1 MATATIGSLTF
12 TRIDTTSTCSVT
24 KNGNPSGSIVIP
36 SSVTLNDGLPYQVTN
51 LINFYDLTYVTR
63 VTIPSS
69 VTSLGDYAFIMS
81 PLLTSITVDANNANY
96 SNDSQGILYNKDK
109 SILIACP
116 GGLTSITIPNT
127 VTSIGYTAFA
137 FCSGLT
143 SITIPNSVTS
153 IGSDVFNSCSGLTSV
168 TIGTGVT
175 SIGTAAFYNCPSSIK
190 MYFLGSTIPTLTYIF
205 GEDSD
210 WNGSTIPKTQGTAYY
225 LRNLDDDTDTQ
236 NTNKLTPYFT
246 TLNKNDPVVCFVTC
260 SKILTDEGYK
270 NIETLRRGDKVKTLK
285 DGCKE
290 IKMIGNMSFIND
302 VSSGNPSNRIYKLS
316 KEQYPELTEDLYVT
330 GLHPIL
336 VDESSKCYN
345 SEDGKYIIKSYHTQT
360 DGKYRL
366 PCCNNENAELI
377 KEVKEV
383 TVWDFVLEND
393 SDVRRQYGI
402 WANGL
407 LTETLDEYYFKDKN
421 LFEEV

>member
-12 TRIDTTSTCSVT
+12 TQIDTTQTCSVT
-24 KNGNPSGSIVIP
+24 KNGNPSGSIDIP
-36 SSVTLNDGLPYQVTN
+36 NLVTINGEEYQVTS
-51 LINFYDLTYVTR
+51 
-63 VTIPSS
+63 IP
-69 VTSLGDYAFIMS
+69 TNAFF
-81 PLLTSITVDANNANY
+81 N
-96 SNDSQGILYNKDK
+96 
-109 SILIACP
+109 
-116 GGLTSITIPNT
+116 
-127 VTSIGYTAFA
+127 
-137 FCSGLT
+137 CSGLT
-143 SITIPNSVTS
+143 NITIPNSVTR
-153 IGSDVFNSCSGLTSV
+153 IGDYSFYECIGLTSV

-175 SIGTAAFYNCPSSIK
+175 SISYYAFYNCPSSIK
-190 MYFLGSTIPTLTYIF
+190 MYFLGSTIPTLSEIF
-205 GEDSD
+205 GVD
-210 WNGSTIPKTQGTAYY
+210 WNSWETIKKGKAYY
-225 LRNLDDDTDTQ
+225 LPNGNATIDTD
-236 NTNKLTPYFT
+236 NRNKLTPYFT
-246 TLNKNDPVVCFVTC
+246 TLNRSTSVVCFASG

-366 PCCNNENAELI
+366 PCCTNENAELI

-421 LFEEV
+421 LFSEV